1 MCVYCQVFEQVP
13 VCGEDESTAVPGR
26 LWMRSPNILPDM
38 PAWFDMKSLD
48 PAGEEDEEGIKRA
61 AQQVESL
68 IAKEIEAGIPADR

>member
-1 MCVYCQVFEQVP
+1 MVCPTAGLIP
-13 VCGEDESTAVPGR
+13 VTLNSGLE
-26 LWMRSPNILPDM
+26 M

-68 IAKEIEAGIPADR
+68 IAKEIEAGIPSDR